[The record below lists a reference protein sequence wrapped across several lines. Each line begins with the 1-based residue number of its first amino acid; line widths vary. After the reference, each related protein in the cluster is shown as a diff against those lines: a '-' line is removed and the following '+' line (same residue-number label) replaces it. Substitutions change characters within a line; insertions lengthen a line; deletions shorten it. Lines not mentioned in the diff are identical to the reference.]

1 MRKPINPHISG
12 PGSDADP
19 QLRAETFEV
28 ANRLRSTLLLQRE
41 TRRWQY
47 AIIGAG
53 TWFALSLLVIGQPQF
68 TAVGILGII
77 AYVLYLNW
85 KDTKSTPIDFVAAA
99 RKIEKNEPALKQ
111 ALSTA
116 IEQPSDCARLDF
128 LQTRLLNEILNHPSI
143 NDWRSTGV
151 DDYRSSKTKQLVFAL
166 PLGLILIAAFTLD
179 PSAKERLNLTPD
191 NSISLTVNPGDT
203 EAERGSTVVVTAHF
217 EGDMLP
223 RNVEL
228 VALYPDGRE
237 TRESMGQSLSDP
249 VFVYS
254 LHGLDSDVRY
264 QIDYD
269 GRNSESYD
277 ITLYDLPALSQSDAT
292 LDFPDYTRIP
302 DRNIE
307 DTRRV
312 SAVEGTQVIYSFSTN
327 KPVDVAKL
335 VDRDGTETILEAA
348 NPERTRFETKLTVT
362 ESLRWNL
369 HLQDDKGRKN
379 PFPPSIR
386 IEALPNKRP
395 ELAIAFPRG
404 DQRVSPIEEIE
415 LEAKASDDFGFIE
428 YGIAYTIGAEPPVY
442 LTHTDTEND
451 ELYIEFASDLALEES
466 GVEVDDLLS
475 WYAWADD
482 YGPDGQVRRST
493 SDLFF
498 AEVRSLDEIFRENEG
513 GGGQGMQGGMGNE
526 GEELIDLQRQI
537 ALALFKLKQRGAT
550 DSSFLEDTAVINDS
564 QMEARQQLEQLKGQ
578 LEDDKSRSAA
588 DLASSMMD
596 KVTENLDTVL
606 SSETDGSLDPAWSNA
621 QGAVQALLRMQPK
634 EFNVSRSRQSEGG
647 GGGQSRNQRQLNQL
661 EFRDEENRYETASQ
675 AQSMTSPEQKEQL
688 QVLSKLSELARRQE
702 DINKRLQEL
711 QTEIAKAKDEEEKER
726 IRRELKRLE
735 EEQRR
740 MLADIDETRE
750 RMDRLQS
757 NRENRDARER
767 LDQTRQEMQ
776 ELGESLRRE
785 EVSQA
790 LATGTRAQENLEELK
805 EDFRNETSSQFTEQ
819 LREARRAAR
828 ELAENQQAI
837 RENLENLDQSQ
848 GPRLDNS
855 EDRERIVQ
863 KFQKQQENLDT
874 LMNQLREV
882 TEASEFSERKLHR
895 ELYDL
900 LRQQSQSDID
910 EQLQASSD
918 LLSQG
923 FVEQTEDMQPN
934 LQRGFDELR
943 ENVERAASSVLGD
956 EATSLRFAQ
965 EELDSLTRELQ
976 AERSDSEGN
985 SPESQQR
992 EGQRP
997 GSSQNPDQ
1005 EGQRGQGLASTEN
1018 QDGEQQGQS
1027 PATDG
1032 NQPGEQPGQEQTLAD
1047 ASSQQGQGQQPGQS
1061 DSQQSGQQPGSQPG
1075 SQGSE
1080 SPSGQQGQ
1088 GGQQGGESSGQSL
1101 AQQPSNS
1108 QSPQSG
1114 QQSGGSQSGG
1124 SPSGDQRGG
1133 SSGGFGGGSEDIA
1146 SALDDFLREFSSDPG
1161 QESPLTGR
1169 GFGDWNQR
1177 LRTVEELVEQ
1187 PDIRQRLSQAREE
1200 AERLRAEFKRHGE
1213 MPQWGVVD
1221 EGIIAPLSEARS
1233 WVAQELA
1240 RHEDPQALQPVD
1252 RDPVPRAYQESVRK
1266 YYEFL
1271 GQ

>member
-1 MRKPINPHISG
+1 M
-12 PGSDADP
+12 
-19 QLRAETFEV
+19 
-28 ANRLRSTLLLQRE
+28 
-41 TRRWQY
+41 
-47 AIIGAG
+47 
-53 TWFALSLLVIGQPQF
+53 
-68 TAVGILGII
+68 
-77 AYVLYLNW
+77 
-85 KDTKSTPIDFVAAA
+85 
-99 RKIEKNEPALKQ
+99 
-111 ALSTA
+111 
-116 IEQPSDCARLDF
+116 
-128 LQTRLLNEILNHPSI
+128 
-143 NDWRSTGV
+143 
-151 DDYRSSKTKQLVFAL
+151 
-166 PLGLILIAAFTLD
+166 AAFTLE
-179 PSAKERLNLTPD
+179 PSAKERFNLTPD
-191 NSISLTVNPGDT
+191 SSISLTVNPGNT

-228 VALYPDGRE
+228 VALYPNGRE

-292 LDFPDYTRIP
+292 LDFPDYTRIS

-312 SAVEGTQVIYSFSTN
+312 SAVVGTQVVYSFSTN

-335 VDRDGTETILEAA
+335 VDRDGTKTILEAA
-348 NPERTRFETKLTVT
+348 NPERTRFETKLKVT
-362 ESLRWNL
+362 ESLHWNL

-379 PFPPSIR
+379 PFPPNIR

-404 DQRVSPIEEIE
+404 DQRVSPLEEIE
-415 LEAKASDDFGFIE
+415 LEAKASDDFGLID
-428 YGIAYTIGAEPPVY
+428 YGIAYTVGSEPPVY
-442 LTHTDTEND
+442 LNHTDIEND
-451 ELYIEFASDLALEES
+451 ELNIEFASDLALEES

-537 ALALFKLKQRGAT
+537 AIALFKLKQRGAT

-578 LEDDKSRSAA
+578 LEDDKSPSAA

-606 SSETDGSLDPAWSNA
+606 SSETDGPLDPAWSNA

-634 EFNVSRSRQSEGG
+634 EFNISQSRQSGG
-647 GGGQSRNQRQLNQL
+647 DGGGQSRNQRQLNQL

-711 QTEIAKAKDEEEKER
+711 QTEIANAKDEEEKAR

-805 EDFRNETSSQFTEQ
+805 ENFRNETSSQFTEQ

-837 RENLENLDQSQ
+837 RENLESLDQNQ

-863 KFQKQQENLDT
+863 RFQEQQENLDT

-965 EELDSLTRELQ
+965 EELDSLTRDLQ
-976 AERSDSEGN
+976 AD
-985 SPESQQR
+985 R
-992 EGQRP
+992 EGQ
-997 GSSQNPDQ
+997 Q
-1005 EGQRGQGLASTEN
+1005 GQGLASNEN

-1027 PATDG
+1027 QATNG
-1032 NQPGEQPGQEQTLAD
+1032 NQPGEQPGQGQTLAD
-1047 ASSQQGQGQQPGQS
+1047 ASNQQGQQPGQS
-1061 DSQQSGQQPGSQPG
+1061 ESQQSGQQPGSQQG

-1080 SPSGQQGQ
+1080 SPSGQESQ
-1088 GGQQGGESSGQSL
+1088 GGQKGGESSGQSL

-1108 QSPQSG
+1108 QSRQPG

-1124 SPSGDQRGG
+1124 SPSGKQRGG

-1169 GFGDWNQR
+1169 GFGEWNQR

-1266 YYEFL
+1266 YYESL

>member
-12 PGSDADP
+12 PGSNADP

-28 ANRLRSTLLLQRE
+28 ANRLRSTRLLQRE

-47 AIIGAG
+47 ALIGAIA
-53 TWFALSLLVIGQPQF
+53 WFALSLFIIGLPQI

-85 KDTKSTPIDFVAAA
+85 NDTRSTPIDFVAAA
-99 RKIEKNEPALKQ
+99 RKIEETEPSLKQ

-116 IEQPSDCARLDF
+116 IEQPGDGARLDF
-128 LQTRLLNEILNHPSI
+128 LQTRLVNEILGHPSM
-143 NDWRSTGV
+143 NDWRSAGI
-151 DDYRSSKTKQLVFAL
+151 DDYRRSKSKKLVFAL
-166 PLGLILIAAFTLD
+166 PLVLILLAAFTLE
-179 PSAKERLNLTPD
+179 PIAKEPFNLTPD
-191 NSISLTVNPGDT
+191 SSISLTVNPGDT

-217 EGDMLP
+217 DGDALP
-223 RNVEL
+223 NSVEL

-237 TRESMGQSLSDP
+237 TRETMGQSLSDP

-254 LHGLDSDVRY
+254 LHGLNSDVRY

-277 ITLYDLPALSQSDAT
+277 ITLFDLPALSQSDAI
-292 LDFPDYTRIP
+292 LDFPDYTQIP
-302 DRNIE
+302 DRRIE

-312 SAVEGTQVIYSFSTN
+312 SAVEGTEVVYSFSTN

-335 VDRDGTETILEAA
+335 VDRDGSKTILEAA

-362 ESLRWNL
+362 ENLRWNL
-369 HLQDDKGRKN
+369 LLQDDKGREN
-379 PFPPSIR
+379 PFPPDIR

-415 LEAKASDDFGFIE
+415 LEAKVSDDFGLID
-428 YGIAYTIGAEPPVY
+428 YGIAYSVGSEPPVY
-442 LTHTDTEND
+442 LTHTDIEND
-451 ELYIEFASDLALEES
+451 ELNIEFASDLALEES

-482 YGPDGQVRRST
+482 YGPDGQIRRST

-513 GGGQGMQGGMGNE
+513 GGGQGMPGGMGNE
-526 GEELIDLQRQI
+526 GEELIELQRQI
-537 ALALFKLKQRGAT
+537 AIALFKLKQRGAT
-550 DSSFLEDTAVINDS
+550 DSSFLEDTAVINES
-564 QMEARQQLEQLKGQ
+564 QMEARQQLEQLEAQ
-578 LEDDKSRSAA
+578 LEDEKARSDA
-588 DLASSMMD
+588 DLAGSMMD
-596 KVTENLDTVL
+596 KVTKDLDTVL
-606 SSETDGSLDPAWSNA
+606 SSETDGPLDPAWSNA

-634 EFNVSRSRQSEGG
+634 EFNVSQSRQAEGG
-647 GGGQSRNQRQLNQL
+647 GGGRSRNQRQLNQL

-757 NRENRDARER
+757 NRENREAREQ

-837 RENLENLDQSQ
+837 RENLENLHQNQ

-855 EDRERIVQ
+855 EDREQIVQ
-863 KFQKQQENLDT
+863 QFQEQQENLDT

-900 LRQQSQSDID
+900 LRQQSQSGID
-910 EQLQASSD
+910 DQLQASSD

-923 FVEQTEDMQPN
+923 FVEQTEDMQPR

-965 EELDSLTRELQ
+965 EELDSLTRDLK
-976 AERSDSEGN
+976 ADRSDSEG
-985 SPESQQR
+985 SSTEGQQR
-992 EGQRP
+992 EA
-997 GSSQNPDQ
+997 
-1005 EGQRGQGLASTEN
+1005 EGRGLASNET
-1018 QDGEQQGQS
+1018 QDGEQQGHSQAQS
-1027 PATDG
+1027 GDQPG
-1032 NQPGEQPGQEQTLAD
+1032 NQPGEQSGQEPTLAD
-1047 ASSQQGQGQQPGQS
+1047 AGNQPGQQPGQS
-1061 DSQQSGQQPGSQPG
+1061 QSQQTGLQPGSQPG
-1075 SQGSE
+1075 GQGSE

-1088 GGQQGGESSGQSL
+1088 GGQPRGEGSSQSL
-1101 AQQPSNS
+1101 AQQPSDS

-1114 QQSGGSQSGG
+1114 QQSGGSQSGS
-1124 SPSGDQRGG
+1124 SPSGSQRSG

-1146 SALDDFLREFSSDPG
+1146 SALDEFLREFSDNPG
-1161 QESPLTGR
+1161 RESPLTGR

-1177 LRTVEELVEQ
+1177 LRTIEELVEQ

-1200 AERLRAEFKRHGE
+1200 AERLRAEFKRHGS

-1240 RHEDPQALQPVD
+1240 RHEDPQALQPID

-1266 YYEFL
+1266 YYESL